1 MYVCCSDDPNEMPT
15 YVASNE
21 AADGCT
27 IKPHGDNIFAA
38 IWYSTDYELTARH
51 FGKTVGVDR
60 VYHVVKTTKF
70 ICPA

>member
-15 YVASNE
+15 FVASNE
-21 AADGCT
+21 AAEGCT

-51 FGKTVGVDR
+51 LDSWCRSCVPCC
-60 VYHVVKTTKF
+60 KTTKF
-70 ICPA
+70 ICL